1 MVKMQTRYGGIDAV
15 FFDVSG
21 VLIDDM
27 RAVYET
33 NMRMVESRGKE
44 RITLEQW
51 CQMQPITLK
60 KILEKLDVILSRE
73 EIDREFEDV
82 FLEVRQ
88 DPRFDLALIDGTIEA
103 LAVLERSGV
112 KLFVVSAHVK
122 SVLESELTKFGIRN
136 FFSGVVG
143 GTSQDKTVAIKELVW
158 SNRFGPGRVIFIGD
172 TIHDIISGKAALV
185 KTAAVSTGYNT
196 YEVLVAQNPTIP
208 VSRSLD
214 EFLKKLGID

>member
-1 MVKMQTRYGGIDAV
+1 MQTKYGGIDAV

-33 NMRMVESRGKE
+33 NMRTVEAHGQK
-44 RITLEQW
+44 RITIEEWQR
-51 CQMQPITLK
+51 MQPITLK
-60 KILEKLDVILSRE
+60 KLLENLGVVMTQG
-73 EIDREFEDV
+73 EIDRDFERV
-82 FLEVRQ
+82 FLEVRK
-88 DPRFDLALIDGTIEA
+88 DPKFDLALIDGAIEA
-103 LAVLERSGV
+103 LAALERSGI
-112 KLFVVSAHVK
+112 KLFVVSAHAK
-122 SVLESELTKFGIRN
+122 SVLESELTNLGIRN
-136 FFSGVVG
+136 FFAGVIG
-143 GTSQDKTVAIKELVW
+143 GTSQDKTIAIKELVW

-172 TIHDIISGKAALV
+172 TIHDVISGKAALV

-196 YEVLVAQNPTIP
+196 YETLVAQNPTIP